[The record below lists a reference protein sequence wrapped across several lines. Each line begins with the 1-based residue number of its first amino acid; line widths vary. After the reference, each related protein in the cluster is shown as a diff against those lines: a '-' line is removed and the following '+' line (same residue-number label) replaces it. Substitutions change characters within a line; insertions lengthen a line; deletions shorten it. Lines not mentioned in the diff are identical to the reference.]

1 MSKPLQAG
9 EDGGGVLP
17 GAEGGIVV
25 KEAIAGFELQHLVV
39 VVHDGEVQRVASLVA
54 AVPEVGDAPHV
65 GVARSVD
72 GRDEPL
78 GARLSRVGDRL
89 GNVLFRVGL
98 AVAVGVVVGFHP
110 VIEFKLHG
118 MANLVLDEHLDG
130 LLVGRR
136 FVSVVDRS
144 NFHAFGVR
152 SVDEVRA
159 SPFAVGL
166 LHVVGIAFVVGLNF
180 VGQPVG
186 DVDGRKVDGDEERTV
201 VVGGVPSRGFNVAV
215 A

>member
-166 LHVVGIAFVVGLNF
+166 LHVVGIAFVVGLDF

-186 DVDGRKVDGDEERTV
+186 DVDGWKIDGDEERPV
-201 VVGGVPSRGFNVAV
+201 VVGGVPSRGLDVAV